1 MLVVPCVVD
10 VVEWSFGWTTLSTTC
25 LTLSMMI
32 DVLEKFESC
41 ACCAVVV
48 VVVVA
53 EVADERV
60 VWMCRLV
67 VLIFFKTTKLLN
79 HIIP

>member
-1 MLVVPCVVD
+1 
-10 VVEWSFGWTTLSTTC
+10 
-25 LTLSMMI
+25 MI